1 MRILILHNRYREPGG
16 EDSVVRTDVQLLRA
30 AGHEV
35 VLHEVS
41 NPAGREA
48 TLAALA
54 VSAWNPRSAQEVARI
69 LAESTFDVAHVH
81 NTWFRL
87 TPSVLK
93 PLSQAGVPT
102 VMTVHNYRLHCLAG
116 TFHRDGRRC
125 LDCLGKTPWRGVV
138 HRCYRHSTAQSTVLA
153 TDELAHRVMRVWQR
167 HVDIFIAPSEF
178 TRRMAVAGGLPS
190 DRVVVRPHYVP
201 DPGPRP
207 HPPSRS
213 KQVVYAGRLSPDK
226 GVSQLIQ
233 AWAAVDLGLELVLA
247 GEGPL
252 REEVDRRGCPSIR
265 LTGWLT
271 PSDLEHLMMR
281 ARAVV
286 LPTSMFETFGLA
298 AVEGMAAGVAVLT
311 TEGGALAEAVGQAGP
326 PAVSADGG
334 SAEWSAALAL
344 LCDPAVVDQ
353 WGSQARQRY
362 LDVYTPDAAL
372 ARLVSVYELAMMQR
386 R

>member
-30 AGHEV
+30 GGHEV

-41 NPAGREA
+41 NPEGRGA
-48 TLAALA
+48 TLATLA
-54 VSAWNPRSAQEVARI
+54 VSAWNRHSEQEVARI
-69 LAESTFDVAHVH
+69 LTESTFDVAHLH

-93 PLSQAGVPT
+93 PLSRAGIPI
-102 VMTVHNYRLHCLAG
+102 VMTVHNYRFHCLAG

-138 HRCYRHSTAQSTVLA
+138 HRCYRDSSAQSAVLA
-153 TDELAHRVMRVWQR
+153 TAELAHRVMRLRQR
-167 HVDIFIAPSEF
+167 YVDLFIAPSEF
-178 TRRMAVAGGLPS
+178 TRRMVVAGGLPS
-190 DRVVVRPHYVP
+190 ERVVVRPHYVP
-201 DPGPRP
+201 DPGPRA

-213 KQVVYAGRLSPDK
+213 RQVVYAGRLSPDK

-252 REEVDRRGCPSIR
+252 REEVDRRRCPSIR

-271 PSDLEHLMMR
+271 PSDLEHLMMQ

-286 LPTSMFETFGLA
+286 LPTTMFETFGLA

-311 TEGGALAEAVGQAGP
+311 TEGGALAEAVGSAGP
-326 PAVSADGG
+326 PAVAADGG
-334 SAEWSAALAL
+334 SAEWSSALAL
-344 LCDPAVVDQ
+344 LWDSAAVDR

-362 LDVYTPDAAL
+362 LDAYAPDAAL
-372 ARLVSVYELAMMQR
+372 ARLLSVYELVMTQGR
-386 R
+386 